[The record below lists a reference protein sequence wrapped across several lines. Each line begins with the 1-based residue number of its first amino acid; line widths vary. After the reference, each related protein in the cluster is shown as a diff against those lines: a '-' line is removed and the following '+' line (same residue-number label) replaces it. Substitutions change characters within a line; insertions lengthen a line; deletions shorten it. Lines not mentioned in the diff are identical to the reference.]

1 MRLLSGYGIPQDQI
15 AAEIGVS
22 LHTLER
28 HYRAD
33 LDEGIRKANSL
44 VVQNLHRQATKDSPN
59 AVTAAIWWTKSRM
72 QWREKHDIDVTV
84 KRDPAELSDAD
95 LARVASRGS
104 ARTLAAPDDPE
115 EPDGVV
121 H

>member
-1 MRLLSGYGIPQDQI
+1 MARKNSSHVVTERNRNTVRMLSGYGIPQDQI

-72 QWREKHDIDVTV
+72 QWRRSTTSMSPSNVI
-84 KRDPAELSDAD
+84 RPSF
-95 LARVASRGS
+95 
-104 ARTLAAPDDPE
+104 RTRNWQ
-115 EPDGVV
+115 
-121 H
+121 